1 MSDDL
6 VARLRA
12 GGETCGA
19 DTCKV
24 KDASSGCLCA
34 LAADRIEQLEAVLL
48 DANNTLAAAF
58 ARIHC
63 LPRTTDTNLATK
75 IGKTRAA
82 IHAALEWKDG

>member
-1 MSDDL
+1 MADDL
-6 VARLRA
+6 VKWLR
-12 GGETCGA
+12 
-19 DTCKV
+19 DK
-24 KDASSGCLCA
+24 SSEHNMYRCDE
-34 LAADRIEQLEAVLL
+34 AADRIERLEAALL